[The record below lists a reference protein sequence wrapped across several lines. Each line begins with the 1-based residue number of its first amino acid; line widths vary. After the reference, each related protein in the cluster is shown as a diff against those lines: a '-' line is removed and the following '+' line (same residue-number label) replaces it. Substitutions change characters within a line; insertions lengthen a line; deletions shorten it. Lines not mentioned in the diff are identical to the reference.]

1 MEQNILLSIQC
12 LVYNHESYLRQ
23 CLDGFIMQKTNFN
36 YEVVVH
42 DDASTDNSASII
54 REYARRYPK
63 LIKPIYESENLYSRV
78 GNKIS
83 FIINEKCSGK
93 YIALCEGD
101 DYWTDPLKL
110 QKQVDFLEANLG
122 YSMCFHNAIEHYE
135 FGEKPDRI
143 FSNVRNDDYTGLDIY
158 KRWIV
163 PTASVVLRRSVFLS
177 SIYKQAISNEKFIY
191 GDILLFLSCANVGM
205 LRGMS
210 DVMSVYRR
218 HQDSFTFKDRYN
230 ISLKL
235 RIHDLYIYKTFG
247 CAYKKAS
254 KKIYA
259 KNCINACFL
268 YSLLHP
274 EIKTRYDLLFEVLRI
289 TPVNAFLY
297 FSKAL
302 MRYIKKRTSLG

>member
-12 LVYNHESYLRQ
+12 LVYNHEPYLRQ
-23 CLDGFIMQKTNFN
+23 CLDGFIMQKTNFD

-54 REYARRYPK
+54 SEYTRRYPK

-110 QKQVDFLEANLG
+110 QKQINFLEANLE
-122 YSMCFHNAIEHYE
+122 YSMCFHNTIEHYE
-135 FGEKPDRI
+135 FDEKADRI
-143 FSNVRNDDYTGLDIY
+143 FSNVRDADYTGLEIY
-158 KRWIV
+158 ERWIV
-163 PTASVVLRRSVFLS
+163 PTASVVLRRNVFFS
-177 SIYKQAISNEKFIY
+177 PIYKQAISNEKFIY
-191 GDILLFLSCANVGM
+191 WDILLFLSCANEGM

-218 HQDSFTFKDRYN
+218 HQDSFTLKDRYN
-230 ISLKL
+230 VSLKL

-247 CAYKKAS
+247 CTYKKTS

-259 KNCINACFL
+259 RNCINACFL

-289 TPVNAFLY
+289 TPVNAFL
-297 FSKAL
+297 FFFRAL
-302 MRYIKKRTSLG
+302 MRYIKKRIFLR